1 MKKEYT
7 KPEIRFERLRDIDGF
22 SDYQISDNGIV
33 VSRKFGKM
41 RILKTFE
48 DGHRE
53 YLKVR
58 LWTNG
63 EHQIFLVHHL
73 VAEAFIPNPEN
84 KPCIDHIDGNKLN
97 NSVFNL
103 RWCTYKENCNNP
115 ITRKRNSEA
124 NGKTVICYK
133 NNIIVKIY
141 LSTHD
146 AEKDGFKSS
155 AVSAVC
161 RGKQKQHHGFQFTY
175 TTEEDVN

>member
-7 KPEIRFERLRDIDGF
+7 KPEIRFERLRDVDVF

-33 VSRKFGKM
+33 ISRKFGKM
-41 RILKTFE
+41 RILKPFKNN
-48 DGHRE
+48 G
-53 YLKVR
+53 YLRVI
-58 LWTNG
+58 LCTNG
-63 EHQIFLVHHL
+63 ETQHFLVHRL
-73 VAEAFIPNPEN
+73 VADAFIPNPEN
-84 KPCIDHIDGNKLN
+84 KPCIDHIDGNPLN
-97 NSVFNL
+97 NFYLNL
-103 RWCTYKENCNNP
+103 RWCTHKENNNNL

-155 AVSAVC
+155 TVAAVC
-161 RGKQKQHHGFQFTY
+161 RGKQKQHHGFQFRY
-175 TTEEDVN
+175 ATEEDVN